1 MQYIPEFSVFH
12 RYTTINKNELYQ
24 VTQRL
29 NCDSS
34 ADELID
40 LSLRAPLIVYSIF
53 SDAQP
58 IRIQIWEFF
67 ENFLYVSCLIFFKKK
82 KNVTT
87 NVSLRQTLWR
97 LVDKSTCLEQ
107 YHVRRDFVMLPPSPR
122 LSFCM
127 QNEERFGAAP
137 PEIIQ
142 FDHAWKLPLAE
153 STRTRASAVYHFLFR
168 RFLVYGKRKKP
179 YIYSSV
185 LIKIISAVAVSI
197 SLYWNNRIGLFLI
210 LP

>member
-1 MQYIPEFSVFH
+1 
-12 RYTTINKNELYQ
+12 
-24 VTQRL
+24 
-29 NCDSS
+29 
-34 ADELID
+34 
-40 LSLRAPLIVYSIF
+40 
-53 SDAQP
+53 
-58 IRIQIWEFF
+58 
-67 ENFLYVSCLIFFKKK
+67 
-82 KNVTT
+82 
-87 NVSLRQTLWR
+87 
-97 LVDKSTCLEQ
+97 
-107 YHVRRDFVMLPPSPR
+107 MLPPSPR

-210 LP
+210 LI